1 MSSSITSTGPTSL
14 NASFEAD
21 KDLHNPKKRRG
32 KGRAKKL
39 TEEEI
44 RARKA
49 EQKREGRAR
58 KKVQQQEAARDL
70 AARLAGMEC
79 AGSEIA
85 KDCRRDIAEDM
96 TAREIAT
103 AQAAARAFLVSTQR
117 RAA

>member
-1 MSSSITSTGPTSL
+1 MGSSL
-14 NASFEAD
+14 KNAQFLIDSRIAD
-21 KDLHNPKKRRG
+21 
-32 KGRAKKL
+32 
-39 TEEEI
+39 
-44 RARKA
+44 
-49 EQKREGRAR
+49 
-58 KKVQQQEAARDL
+58 AARGDADACFDLGMVYSSGSAGIGVDLIGAHKWFNL
-70 AARLAGMEC
+70 AAV

>member
-1 MSSSITSTGPTSL
+1 MGVKGMGSSL
-14 NASFEAD
+14 KNAQFLIDSRIAD
-21 KDLHNPKKRRG
+21 
-32 KGRAKKL
+32 
-39 TEEEI
+39 
-44 RARKA
+44 
-49 EQKREGRAR
+49 
-58 KKVQQQEAARDL
+58 AARGDADACFDLGMVYSSGSAGIGVDLIEAHKWFNL
-70 AARLAGMEC
+70 AAV